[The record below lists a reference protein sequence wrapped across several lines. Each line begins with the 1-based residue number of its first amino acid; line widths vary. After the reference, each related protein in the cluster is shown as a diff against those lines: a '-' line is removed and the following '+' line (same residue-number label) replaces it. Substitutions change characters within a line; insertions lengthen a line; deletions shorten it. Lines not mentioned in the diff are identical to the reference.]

1 MFYVYCLH
9 QDIQIQINFLN
20 NVAYIQI
27 YVQYTTVFIKR
38 QIRHDVILFYFI
50 LNYLT
55 YCIVYIYAST
65 NLC

>member
-27 YVQYTTVFIKR
+27 YVCILQYLSNVKF
-38 QIRHDVILFYFI
+38 DMMLFYFI
-50 LNYLT
+50 LF
-55 YCIVYIYAST
+55 
-65 NLC
+65 